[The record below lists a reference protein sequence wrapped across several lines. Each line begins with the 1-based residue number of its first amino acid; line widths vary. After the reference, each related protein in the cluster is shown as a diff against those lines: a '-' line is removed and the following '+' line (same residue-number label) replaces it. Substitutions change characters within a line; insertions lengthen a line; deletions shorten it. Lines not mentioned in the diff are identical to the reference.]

1 MKCVKAWE
9 MTGSYI
15 TLLGFHRRIIDTAR
29 TVCERGSM
37 KRLNVRLSIR
47 PSVCPIDRQQQRRA
61 AGLLLSALRP
71 GNTDRQ
77 RRTQTLSSNY
87 AAARRLAA
95 NVGSV
100 TLTADVRG

>member
-1 MKCVKAWE
+1 MKIVKAWE

-15 TLLGFHRRIIDTAR
+15 TLLGFHRRIIDSMR
-29 TVCERGSM
+29 KRVYETVE
-37 KRLNVRLSIR
+37 R
-47 PSVCPIDRQQQRRA
+47 PSVHPSVRMSHRSTAAA